1 VNEQEAREGIALTY
15 GMIAMIDDGMT
26 KILKRLEALGLA
38 ENTVI
43 VFTSDHGDLMGD
55 HQLML
60 KGAYAYQGLIRVPF
74 IWVDP
79 DQAAGVAGSRTNAL
93 AGTLD
98 IAATFLDRA
107 RLAPYNGLQG
117 NSLLPAIAGGA
128 DPGHDG
134 ILIEYGSQRPVPALP
149 AEFTM
154 RTLVDRRWR
163 ITLYRGVSWG
173 ELYDLSADPHE
184 LHNLWD
190 EPASAADKLALTERL
205 AQKMMEMAERSPR
218 PTHTA

>member
-1 VNEQEAREGIALTY
+1 
-15 GMIAMIDDGMT
+15 MIDDGIGR
-26 KILKRLEALGLA
+26 ILKRLDELGLTQ
-38 ENTVI
+38 NTVL

-74 IWVDP
+74 IWTEP
-79 DQAAGVAGSRTNAL
+79 SRARAATRSDAL
-93 AGTLD
+93 FSTLD

-107 RLAPYNGLQG
+107 RLAPFNGLQG
-117 NSLLPAIAGGA
+117 KSMLPAMAGDA
-128 DPGHDG
+128 TAGHDG
-134 ILIEYGSQRPVPALP
+134 ILVEYGSQRPVAGLP

-154 RTLVDRRWR
+154 RTLVDAASR
-163 ITLYRGVSWG
+163 ITLYRGVPWG
-173 ELYDLSADPHE
+173 ELYDLTSDPYE

-190 EPASAADKLALTERL
+190 DPAHAADKLVLMERL
-205 AQKMMEMAERSPR
+205 AQKMMELSERSPR